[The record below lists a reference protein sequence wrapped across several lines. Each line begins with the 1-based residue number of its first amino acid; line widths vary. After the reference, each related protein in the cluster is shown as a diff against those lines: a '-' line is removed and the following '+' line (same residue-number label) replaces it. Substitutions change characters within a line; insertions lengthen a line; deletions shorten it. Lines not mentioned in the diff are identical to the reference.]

1 MSIVYRNRWLTVEKI
16 RVRNAGKS
24 YYLYCVGKRDI
35 VVILPILGKDTIVL
49 ERQYRGVLG
58 RYLYEIP
65 AGYIEDGEQPAKA
78 AARELEE
85 ETGYRPGKMTFV
97 SKLAESPGTLR
108 LWAHFYIATE
118 LKAGERSLD
127 RNENIKVLRVSLKE
141 ALQMIKNRQIVDL
154 KTVAAVSYYAN
165 LTRRPDQFRL

>member
-1 MSIVYRNRWLTVEKI
+1 MSIVYRNRWLAVEKI

-35 VVILPILGKDTIVL
+35 VVVLPLLDKDTIVL

-65 AGYIEDGEQPAKA
+65 AGYVEEGERPGKTAV
-78 AARELEE
+78 RELEE
-85 ETGYRPGKMTFV
+85 ETGYRPGKMTFI
-97 SKLAESPGTLR
+97 SKLAESPGTLK
-108 LWAHFYIATE
+108 LWAHFYIATD

-127 RNENIKVLRVSLKE
+127 RNEDIRILKVSLKK
-141 ALQMIKNRQIVDL
+141 ALQMIKDRRIVDM
-154 KTVAAVSYYAN
+154 KTVAAVCYYAN
-165 LTRRPDQFRL
+165 LERGRS